1 MLAGSALARKA
12 REVFLGKATEV
23 LTEVAQTVRHRLTEL
38 LDESS
43 NARQSQDRRDT
54 WVQYQKG
61 EAVWIDATK
70 TAWRKAQVPAV
81 AAVRSSSG
89 SLTFELMGDDVVENK
104 ILSSR
109 LALRILDKATW
120 ELNDLVLRIR
130 RLEQI
135 QDIDKQDMLRP
146 EACAQLVVDAWMA
159 AGLSREAWMS
169 VQDVLHKTFGE
180 RMVEAYHE
188 ANVLLVAQGVM
199 ADIDLRPLVKRT
211 PGANTAG
218 APLTTSSGAGELTQP
233 NELPA
238 GAELKP
244 AVHGNFA
251 GGSLPGGGLPGS
263 RSAGPAGA
271 SQSPSGGRASF
282 AGGGANNAP
291 AGGGAR
297 NGSAGTGSLGSGPA
311 NSGGSGAAGF
321 GSYGGAGSR
330 AEGAN
335 LQGARAAG
343 QGSQGAQAGQGGS
356 QGNPQGQ
363 GNPAR
368 PGRAAVAR
376 YAEESH
382 EETRMMT
389 SATPLARAK
398 MRAQGVMGQL
408 KRMLTEKVMG
418 FDDSR
423 SHGPSPRLAAAMAP
437 RGGSGYARTQQNSSP
452 IAIGRAGAVGL
463 GNAVG
468 GAGAA
473 GVAFAGYVEGMRPEQ
488 AAGAL
493 REETNALKKAAT
505 TSAEKATIEIVALM
519 FQSILA
525 EDRIPPTVR
534 VWFARLQ
541 MPVLRLALSEPD
553 FFESLQHPARR
564 LIDRMGSCVLGFE
577 GDVNSVAL
585 ETEIKRVVQVI
596 EQYPETGRRVF
607 QLVYDEFQKF
617 LARFLTE
624 GAVTQRVVSVAQQ
637 MEQKETAAIQF
648 TIELRKMLGDVPMRD
663 EIREF
668 LFKVWAEVLALA
680 AMKNGAQHADTI
692 GLKQVAADLVWAA
705 SAKPNRADRAKV
717 IQDLPNLLK
726 RLRSGM
732 TMLSFDQAKQDEQ
745 IKYISDTLADAFMS
759 KTETIDLAQI
769 EAMSKRLKN
778 LEDFVSED
786 DVGDLPIDAESIELM
801 LGIDTSGID
810 IITSGGSDP
819 SEAMRGWALELDP
832 GNWFN
837 LDHNGKAT
845 RVQYAWR
852 SERGQLH
859 LFATPTRTYLF
870 QVRRLAAYLQA
881 GLISPIEDE
890 ALTVRATREALTK
903 LDANPERLLA

>member
-1 MLAGSALARKA
+1 
-12 REVFLGKATEV
+12 
-23 LTEVAQTVRHRLTEL
+23 
-38 LDESS
+38 
-43 NARQSQDRRDT
+43 
-54 WVQYQKG
+54 
-61 EAVWIDATK
+61 
-70 TAWRKAQVPAV
+70 
-81 AAVRSSSG
+81 
-89 SLTFELMGDDVVENK
+89 
-104 ILSSR
+104 
-109 LALRILDKATW
+109 
-120 ELNDLVLRIR
+120 
-130 RLEQI
+130 
-135 QDIDKQDMLRP
+135 
-146 EACAQLVVDAWMA
+146 
-159 AGLSREAWMS
+159 
-169 VQDVLHKTFGE
+169 
-180 RMVEAYHE
+180 
-188 ANVLLVAQGVM
+188 
-199 ADIDLRPLVKRT
+199 
-211 PGANTAG
+211 
-218 APLTTSSGAGELTQP
+218 
-233 NELPA
+233 
-238 GAELKP
+238 
-244 AVHGNFA
+244 
-251 GGSLPGGGLPGS
+251 
-263 RSAGPAGA
+263 
-271 SQSPSGGRASF
+271 
-282 AGGGANNAP
+282 
-291 AGGGAR
+291 
-297 NGSAGTGSLGSGPA
+297 
-311 NSGGSGAAGF
+311 
-321 GSYGGAGSR
+321 
-330 AEGAN
+330 
-335 LQGARAAG
+335 
-343 QGSQGAQAGQGGS
+343 
-356 QGNPQGQ
+356 
-363 GNPAR
+363 
-368 PGRAAVAR
+368 
-376 YAEESH
+376 
-382 EETRMMT
+382 
-389 SATPLARAK
+389 
-398 MRAQGVMGQL
+398 
-408 KRMLTEKVMG
+408 
-418 FDDSR
+418 
-423 SHGPSPRLAAAMAP
+423 
-437 RGGSGYARTQQNSSP
+437 
-452 IAIGRAGAVGL
+452 
-463 GNAVG
+463 
-468 GAGAA
+468 
-473 GVAFAGYVEGMRPEQ
+473 VEGMRPEQ

-732 TMLSFDQAKQDEQ
+732 TMLNFDQPKQDEQ

-778 LEDFVSED
+778 LEDFVFED

-881 GLISPIEDE
+881 GLMSPIEDE

>member
-1 MLAGSALARKA
+1 MATLPPSTTHASSALARKA

-23 LTEVAQTVRHRLTEL
+23 LNDVAQTVRHRLTEL

-43 NARQSQDRRDT
+43 NARQSQERRDT
-54 WVQYQKG
+54 WMQYQKG
-61 EAVWIDATK
+61 QAVWINTTT
-70 TAWRKAQVPAV
+70 TAWRKAMLPSV
-81 AAVRSSSG
+81 APVRSSSG

-104 ILSSR
+104 ILGSR

-120 ELNDLVLRIR
+120 ELNDLALRIR
-130 RLEQI
+130 KLEQI
-135 QDIDKQDMLRP
+135 PDIDKQDMLRP
-146 EACAQLVVDAWMA
+146 EACAQIIVEAWMT
-159 AGLSREAWMS
+159 AGLTREAWLS
-169 VQDVLHKTFGE
+169 VQDALHKTFGE
-180 RMVEAYHE
+180 RMVEAYHD

-199 ADIDLRPLVKRT
+199 VEIDLRQLVKRT
-211 PGANTAG
+211 PGANTG
-218 APLTTSSGAGELTQP
+218 SAPLSTSAASGEMGQRGEMVAGS
-233 NELPA
+233 
-238 GAELKP
+238 ELKP
-244 AVHGNFA
+244 AMR
-251 GGSLPGGGLPGS
+251 GGGASPASSGAASGGATNTGS
-263 RSAGPAGA
+263 VGSGGFGAHSVGSGSAGP
-271 SQSPSGGRASF
+271 
-282 AGGGANNAP
+282 
-291 AGGGAR
+291 
-297 NGSAGTGSLGSGPA
+297 
-311 NSGGSGAAGF
+311 
-321 GSYGGAGSR
+321 GGAGSAGFGAAGTGPR
-330 AEGAN
+330 AAGAS
-335 LQGARAAG
+335 LVSARAASAGG
-343 QGSQGAQAGQGGS
+343 QGSQSAQGGPS
-356 QGNPQGQ
+356 GQSAQGGPSGPRGRQQ
-363 GNPAR
+363 DSASPAR
-368 PGRAAVAR
+368 PGRTAVAQ

-389 SATPLARAK
+389 SSTPLARAK

-418 FDDSR
+418 FDDNR
-423 SHGPSPRLAAAMAP
+423 ARGPSAQLAAAMAP
-437 RGGSGYARTQQNSSP
+437 RARAGTGYARTQQ
-452 IAIGRAGAVGL
+452 GAGPGTLSGMGGGVGA
-463 GNAVG
+463 GNGVG

-473 GVAFAGYVEGMRPEQ
+473 GAAFAGYVEGMRPEQ

-493 REETNALKKAAT
+493 REETNALKKAAA

-648 TIELRKMLGDVPMRD
+648 TIELRKMLGDLPMRD

-668 LFKVWAEVLALA
+668 LFKIWAEVLALA

-732 TMLSFDQAKQDEQ
+732 TMLNFDQPKQDEQ

-759 KTETIDLAQI
+759 KTETIDIAQI

>member
-1 MLAGSALARKA
+1 M
-12 REVFLGKATEV
+12 GKATEV
-23 LTEVAQTVRHRLTEL
+23 LNDVAKTVRQRLTEL

-61 EAVWIDATK
+61 EAVWVNGTTA
-70 TAWRKAQVPAV
+70 AWRKAMLPSVAPA
-81 AAVRSSSG
+81 RSSSG

-104 ILSSR
+104 ILASR

-120 ELNDLVLRIR
+120 ELNDLTLRIR
-130 RLEQI
+130 KLEQI
-135 QDIDKQDMLRP
+135 PDIDKQDMLRP
-146 EACAQLVVDAWMA
+146 ESCAHLVVEAWMA
-159 AGLSREAWMS
+159 AGLSREAWLS

-188 ANVLLVAQGVM
+188 ANILLIAQGVM

-211 PGANTAG
+211 PGANTGNTAG
-218 APLTTSSGAGELTQP
+218 APLTTTSGASELTQR
-233 NELPA
+233 NDLPA

-244 AVHGNFA
+244 STRAGFA
-251 GGSLPGGGLPGS
+251 GSGYTNTSGLNQQT
-263 RSAGPAGA
+263 SAGRHRPT
-271 SQSPSGGRASF
+271 
-282 AGGGANNAP
+282 GGGAASGGAPNSGYAGAGNSGSGGSASGGGSGGSGGGFGGSRAAGANVYSARP
-291 AGGGAR
+291 AGIGSHSAQGGQ
-297 NGSAGTGSLGSGPA
+297 GSQGSQGGPGA
-311 NSGGSGAAGF
+311 LPGSGAAG
-321 GSYGGAGSR
+321 SQDNANAG
-330 AEGAN
+330 
-335 LQGARAAG
+335 
-343 QGSQGAQAGQGGS
+343 
-356 QGNPQGQ
+356 
-363 GNPAR
+363 R
-368 PGRAAVAR
+368 PGRSAVAR

-423 SHGPSPRLAAAMAP
+423 PHGPSPQLAAAMAP
-437 RGGSGYARTQQNSSP
+437 RAGQGYARTQQSSGP
-452 IAIGRAGAVGL
+452 GAMRGVGGGVGGGVGV

-473 GVAFAGYVEGMRPEQ
+473 GVAFAGFAEGMRPEQ

-668 LFKVWAEVLALA
+668 LFKIWAEVLALA

-732 TMLSFDQAKQDEQ
+732 TMLNFDQARQDEQ

-759 KTETIDLAQI
+759 KTETIDIAQI
-769 EAMSKRLKN
+769 QAMSKRLKN

-810 IITSGGSDP
+810 IITTGGSDP
-819 SEAMRGWALELDP
+819 SEAMRAWAMELDP